1 MKEDTHKGLP
11 GMSFNAPVTF
21 NAPMF
26 DIHDNTNVY
35 INPVDKAVD
44 SRHPAADNSPKDN
57 PAKPDCQLNTPQAQA
72 VLSRLTDAGILDE
85 SFQPLNLSNT
95 EKGVLAGLLAT
106 KLEIR
111 NLWQVFGTLWGMKTE
126 VLRVAHNKAQDQAKT
141 IRFIEKIKLVID

>member
-1 MKEDTHKGLP
+1 MKEDTHKETP

-26 DIHDNTNVY
+26 DIHDNENVY
-35 INPVDKAVD
+35 INSGDKKSDRGQA
-44 SRHPAADNSPKDN
+44 SPAPPNCQLSIIN
-57 PAKPDCQLNTPQAQA
+57 CQLNTPQPHA
-72 VLSRLTDAGILDE
+72 VLSRLIDADILDE

-95 EKGVLAGLLAT
+95 EKGVLADLLAT

-126 VLRVAHNKAQDQAKT
+126 VLRVANNKAQDQVKT
-141 IRFIEKIKLVID
+141 SRFIEKIKHIID

>member
-1 MKEDTHKGLP
+1 MKEDTHKETP

-26 DIHDNTNVY
+26 DIHDNENVY
-35 INPVDKAVD
+35 INSGDKKSDRGQA
-44 SRHPAADNSPKDN
+44 SPAP
-57 PAKPDCQLNTPQAQA
+57 PDCQLNTPQAHA
-72 VLSRLTDAGILDE
+72 VLSRLIDAGILDE

-95 EKGVLAGLLAT
+95 EKGVLADLLAT

-126 VLRVAHNKAQDQAKT
+126 VLRVANNKAQDQVKT
-141 IRFIEKIKLVID
+141 SRFIEKIKHIID